1 MVYISCVRVS
11 KQHLSLMSIL
21 ATGAL
26 SSYMKAR
33 SGLELGH
40 VISDLI
46 CTD

>member
-1 MVYISCVRVS
+1 MVYICYVRVS

-21 ATGAL
+21 AAGAL

-33 SGLELGH
+33 LELGH